1 MSCAPRREASD
12 DIDSVKQFSSE
23 LIVEAVVRCIRVIDP
38 VLGSSLPTSL
48 PPGMSAR
55 FRVGMSLA
63 QACQVRRPTGIQGDE
78 WMKILSSVLN
88 WTSNVASVLKNNQ
101 KHFLNP

>member
-1 MSCAPRREASD
+1 MIYREVGE

-23 LIVEAVVRCIRVIDP
+23 LIVEAVVRCVRVIEP
-38 VLGSSLPTSL
+38 SLGSVLPTSL

-63 QACQVRRPTGIQGDE
+63 QACQVRPFRALTHTWDGLNVLDQNL
-78 WMKILSSVLN
+78 LSV
-88 WTSNVASVLKNNQ
+88 
-101 KHFLNP
+101 FE